1 MIAAGVVTVAL
12 VGEREL
18 VVVGARVGGRHL
30 ERSFS
35 TGHGASATKR
45 WPIAYAAAA
54 LRPRAPIFAHA
65 RAVSFRAAGAATP
78 SADAIPSTG
87 GPSPIIARIA
97 TSREVRP
104 AGYEGRGRSRSRWA

>member
-1 MIAAGVVTVAL
+1 M
-12 VGEREL
+12 
-18 VVVGARVGGRHL
+18 GGRGGRDKHL
-30 ERSFS
+30 GRVAETWNYDAVPTTRWSL
-35 TGHGASATKR
+35 AS
-45 WPIAYAAAA
+45 AAAA

-65 RAVSFRAAGAATP
+65 RAVSLRAAGAATP

-87 GPSPIIARIA
+87 CPSPIIARIA